1 MVLLVLL
8 GKFQLDD
15 LHQAQNINW
24 MDFFDTTISDI
35 QSHKKWKRWRPN
47 ELAKWQLSSSPDSCC
62 WTTFKY
68 TCWVAVIQIKLKK
81 TLLWGHGGGTGWR
94 CWRRMSFDAES
105 GVTLKEEHRG
115 AKSRPWAC
123 RRSSRGALGERVW
136 VAADRSSLCSGVRD
150 QAWHW
155 GRGCGGRTARGKS
168 PKQTLNL

>member
-24 MDFFDTTISDI
+24 MDFFDTTISDF

-47 ELAKWQLSSSPDSCC
+47 ELAKWQLSSAPDPCC
-62 WTTFKY
+62 WIIFKY

-105 GVTLKEEHRG
+105 GVTLKEEHQGRKVQAVG
-115 AKSRPWAC
+115 LQEVQSRSPE
-123 RRSSRGALGERVW
+123 ERVL
-136 VAADRSSLCSGVRD
+136 VVADRSSPCSCVRY
-150 QAWHW
+150 
-155 GRGCGGRTARGKS
+155 
-168 PKQTLNL
+168 